1 MKVSVNSKIYLIS
14 LIFSNDFERFPIN
27 LELFNNLKSIHFL
40 NKFSPNFLINIKE
53 IKIDLVPVDL
63 QIDLLEIFF
72 HPIHIQI

>member
-1 MKVSVNSKIYLIS
+1 MKVSDNSKIYLIS

>member
-1 MKVSVNSKIYLIS
+1 VKVSDNSKIYLIS